1 MPTWVIVL
9 LAVVAAASTGCCAG
23 YALAVFY
30 GGRMAHTYADLLSR
44 NCPVC
49 NADDDPDEP
58 DD

>member
-1 MPTWVIVL
+1 MPTWVMVL

-30 GGRMAHTYADLLSR
+30 GGRMAHTYADLLGR

-49 NADDDPDEP
+49 NADDEP